1 MAGIQTT
8 KSLMAALGLFLA
20 ASTGVQAQML
30 VTEAEAA
37 AARAAPEPLAI
48 RAGPVPDAPRIN
60 LLAPDLA
67 GPISSPTRIQLK
79 FEPTP
84 PAAIRPESFRVRYG
98 ALRLDIT
105 ARITAVS
112 KVAPEGIDVAE
123 AALPKGSHRLF
134 LEIQDSLGRTGERV
148 LQFVVQ

>member
-1 MAGIQTT
+1 MATARVMMVITAVL
-8 KSLMAALGLFLA
+8 SLLLT
-20 ASTGVQAQML
+20 ASTGARAQVL

-37 AARAAPEPLAI
+37 AARAAPEPPTVKGA
-48 RAGPVPDAPRIN
+48 PVPDAPHIR
-60 LLAPDLA
+60 LLAPDLT
-67 GPISSPTRIQLK
+67 GPITSPTRIKLT
-79 FEPTP
+79 FEPTA

-134 LEIQDSLGRTGERV
+134 LEIQDSMGRTGERV